1 MPANASYIRRYL
13 FITRSRSRQNLRSF
27 PTRRSSDLVRPG
39 EHVDRVLDRDR
50 AETLQPAPHLDPEV
64 VGLGRDLVDEQDPA
78 VRSGLRHRRLLPNE
92 SLDYH
97 KCIVREFSEQDF
109 SGSGSPHWR
118 RYGSTNLGARR
129 AAPDHAR
136 TPAGAT

>member
-78 VRSGLRHRRLLPNE
+78 GRSGLRHVDVT
-92 SLDYH
+92 S
-97 KCIVREFSEQDF
+97 Q
-109 SGSGSPHWR
+109 
-118 RYGSTNLGARR
+118 TNLLTITSVSCDNLPSKTCLDR
-129 AAPDHAR
+129 AHL
-136 TPAGAT
+136 TPGDNG